1 MKILRAYSLWTT
13 AGVALFVIGGFALGT
28 ARFGVGVFL
37 LAASAVC
44 LGTAMGSHRRWIK
57 KHGAE

>member
-13 AGVALFVIGGFALGT
+13 AGVALFVLGGFALGIG
-28 ARFGVGVFL
+28 RFGVGVFL

-44 LGTAMGSHRRWIK
+44 LGAAMASHRRWVK
-57 KHGAE
+57 KHGAD